1 MKHTSK
7 VLVIVLLLLGM
18 VLPVAAQSPE
28 LPERSSDADH
38 YRRSS
43 LCLILLAHSDK
54 QYAEA
59 MTRVFS
65 SFPMP
70 ERYNNHNIDDVRVV
84 RVYGKQKREDIERIL
99 RENNVSRR
107 LVERWFNRDA
117 GSGFM
122 NLDLIHERGGF
133 GAFHD
138 DYLRAQRT
146 VRGVDLLREEGIELL
161 ENTYVLVCDMDYHD
175 RSKDFRWGALAAGAA
190 SVITGVMGA
199 AYEYQAAVDQANG
212 NYSSANQN
220 RNNALI
226 YNSVSLGAGAGAAV
240 LSDVGGFS
248 VKIKAYL
255 YHLKWDSNTT
265 DYIYN
270 HFWIDSETPKH
281 LAIARNRRW
290 ETMTFPMEYL
300 GMYKAKSGKTILR
313 SWSNEDEVILDVC
326 RRAVD
331 KGINTLCKKYPV
343 FRPRTPFIAGDGV
356 IYSHIG
362 TKEDV
367 TPGAKYEVVRRE
379 RDRHGRLRYRRVAEV
394 KALSVW
400 NNSNVSFDRYFDPS
414 EPGTCLI
421 VTKGKFEDF
430 AYEPGLQIREKK

>member
-1 MKHTSK
+1 MKTS
-7 VLVIVLLLLGM
+7 VRILVIFLLFLSLT
-18 VLPVAAQSPE
+18 LPAAAQEVEVPV
-28 LPERSSDADH
+28 RSSDADH

-70 ERYNNHNIDDVRVV
+70 ARYNNHNIDDVRVV
-84 RVYGKQKREDIERIL
+84 RVRGKQEREDVERIL
-99 RENNVSRR
+99 LENNVSRR
-107 LVERWFNRDA
+107 LVERWFNRDRHT
-117 GSGFM
+117 GFM

-146 VRGVDLLREEGIELL
+146 VRGTDMLREEGIELL

-175 RSKDFRWGALAAGAA
+175 RSKDFRWGAFAAGLV
-190 SVITGVMGA
+190 SVATGAIGA
-199 AYEYQAAVDQANG
+199 EYEYQAAVDEANG
-212 NYSSANQN
+212 NYSSANRN

-226 YNSVSLGAGAGAAV
+226 YNSVSLGAGVGAAV

-255 YHLKWDSNTT
+255 YHLKWDSYTT

-270 HFWIDSETPKH
+270 HCWIDSRTSKH
-281 LAIARNRRW
+281 EAMARNRRW
-290 ETMTFPMEYL
+290 QTMTFPLEYL
-300 GMYKAKSGKTILR
+300 GKYQAKSGKTILR

-331 KGINTLCKKYPV
+331 KGINKLCKKYPV
-343 FRPRTPFIAGDGV
+343 FRPRTPFIAGNGV

-367 TPGAKYEVVRRE
+367 VPGAKYEIVRRE
-379 RDRHGRLRYRRVAEV
+379 RDRRGRLRYRRVAEV
-394 KALSVW
+394 RALSVW
-400 NNSNVSFDRYFDPS
+400 NNREISFDRYFDPS
-414 EPGTCLI
+414 EPGTCFT

-430 AYEPGLQIREKK
+430 AYEPGLQIREKH